1 MNHLQKVLR
10 NIWWLAYAHFFPF
23 SNRDKLPDDHPD
35 KPKGF
40 FEQAVAKAQASLEA
54 EAAAFAGCKVEIM
67 VRFPFYCAKLCFSHE
82 SKSLHS
88 FVYSSS
94 VNVK

>member
-1 MNHLQKVLR
+1 MCR
-10 NIWWLAYAHFFPF
+10 NYYESFAKESFPF
-23 SNRDKLPDDHPD
+23 PHFLSISNRDKLPDDHPD

-67 VRFPFYCAKLCFSHE
+67 VRFLFIVQSYVFLMRVNP
-82 SKSLHS
+82 S
-88 FVYSSS
+88 FFRIFIIY
-94 VNVK
+94 